1 MDNTFPIPILYK
13 EKAGNPYQHEV
24 MNLLAFIKAFHPLPL
39 VDEVAF
45 ARFEKY
51 AESLCDK
58 LDERM
63 ERPAFQ
69 VELNR
74 WLALLQDAHTFVV
87 LDDTS
92 LYPFTLRYYEGSFY
106 FRSLPDSVPD
116 CTGKELIAINGRSV
130 DSLIQ
135 ELMVYVPSENQV
147 KACITGSFFMNH
159 KAFLNA
165 LGIDTDRDIRFMFAD
180 GGEVRLPSSLDK
192 GAAGSHQVKQVLHP
206 VTARRNEPFHYQII
220 GDTCYFQFNAMIDRF
235 TYWQG
240 CRLMQV
246 SPDKAVADSLP
257 LFADFLDE
265 MARAMAVHNVN
276 RLVIDMRY
284 NGGGNSVL
292 GDVLLE
298 FLGVSLRDICPF
310 HSYIRVSDFLQTCYP
325 TLFIRDKY
333 ESMKGEL
340 AEQHQVMNDFTGDM
354 PKPSNRFHGEVAF
367 IQGQNTFS
375 SANYLLTLI
384 KDNALFP
391 IIGTPTSQKPTC
403 FGDVLCVELP
413 YTQTQAYISHSYFVR
428 PDERNQDTSLL
439 PDSLVR
445 TSLKDWLNG
454 KDACWGSFY

>member
-1 MDNTFPIPILYK
+1 MGNAFPIPILYTD
-13 EKAGNPYQHEV
+13 KAGNLYQNEV
-24 MNLLAFIKAFHPLPL
+24 MNLLAFIKEFHPLPL
-39 VDEVAF
+39 VDEAAF
-45 ARFEKY
+45 TRFETY
-51 AESLCDK
+51 AEALCDK

-74 WLALLQDAHTFVV
+74 WLALLRDAHTFLM
-87 LDDTS
+87 LDDAS

-106 FRSLPDSVPD
+106 FRNLPDSVPD

-206 VTARRNEPFHYQII
+206 VTARRNEPFHYQIT
-220 GDTCYFQFNAMIDRF
+220 GDTCYFQFNAMIDKF
-235 TYWQG
+235 SYWQG

-298 FLGVSLRDICPF
+298 FLGVSFQDIRPF
-310 HSYIRVSDFLQTCYP
+310 RSYIRVSDFLQTCYP
-325 TLFIRDKY
+325 ALFIRDKY
-333 ESMKGEL
+333 ESMRGKL
-340 AEQHQVMNDFTGDM
+340 VEQNQVMNDLAADM
-354 PKPSNRFHGEVAF
+354 PKPSSRFHGEVTF

-375 SANYLLTLI
+375 SANYLLTLV

-391 IIGTPTSQKPTC
+391 IIGTPTSQSPTC

-413 YTQTQAYISHSYFVR
+413 YTQTKGYISHSYFVR
-428 PDERNQDTSLL
+428 PDERNQETSLL
-439 PDSLVR
+439 PDLLVR

-454 KDACWGSFY
+454 KDACWD

>member
-1 MDNTFPIPILYK
+1 MGNAFPIPILYTD
-13 EKAGNPYQHEV
+13 KAGNLYQNEV
-24 MNLLAFIKAFHPLPL
+24 MNLLAFIKEFHPLPL
-39 VDEVAF
+39 VDEAAF
-45 ARFEKY
+45 TRFETY
-51 AESLCDK
+51 AEALCDK

-74 WLALLQDAHTFVV
+74 WLALLRDAHTFLM
-87 LDDTS
+87 LDDAS

-116 CTGKELIAINGRSV
+116 CTGKELIAMNGRAV

-180 GGEVRLPSSLDK
+180 GSEVRLPSSLDK

-206 VTARRNEPFHYQII
+206 VTARRNEPFHYQITE
-220 GDTCYFQFNAMIDRF
+220 DTCYFQFNAMIDKF
-235 TYWQG
+235 SYWQG

-298 FLGVSLRDICPF
+298 FLGVSFQDIRPF
-310 HSYIRVSDFLQTCYP
+310 RSYIRVSDFLQTCYP
-325 TLFIRDKY
+325 ALFIRDKY
-333 ESMKGEL
+333 ESMRGKL
-340 AEQHQVMNDFTGDM
+340 VEQNQVMNDLAADM
-354 PKPSNRFHGEVAF
+354 PKPSSRFHGEVTF

-375 SANYLLTLI
+375 SANYLLTLV

-391 IIGTPTSQKPTC
+391 IIGTPTSQSPTC

-413 YTQTQAYISHSYFVR
+413 YTQTKGYISHSYFVR
-428 PDERNQDTSLL
+428 PDERNQETSLL

-454 KDACWGSFY
+454 KDACWD

>member
-1 MDNTFPIPILYK
+1 MDNFPIPILYK

-74 WLALLQDAHTFVV
+74 WLALLQDAHTFVM

-116 CTGKELIAINGRSV
+116 CMGKELIAMNGRAV

-180 GGEVRLPSSLDK
+180 GDEVRLPSSLDK

-206 VTARRNEPFHYQII
+206 VTARRNKPFHYQIT

-235 TYWQG
+235 SYWQG

-246 SPDKAVADSLP
+246 SPDKAVADNLP

-265 MARAMAVHNVN
+265 MACAMAVHNVN

-298 FLGVSLRDICPF
+298 FLGVSLQDIRPF
-310 HSYIRVSDFLQTCYP
+310 RSYIRVSDFLQTYYP
-325 TLFIRDKY
+325 ALFIRDKY
-333 ESMKGEL
+333 ESMRGKL
-340 AEQHQVMNDFTGDM
+340 VEQNQVMNDLAADM
-354 PKPSNRFHGEVAF
+354 PKPSSRFHGEVTF

-375 SANYLLTLI
+375 SANYLLTLV

-391 IIGTPTSQKPTC
+391 IIGTPTSQSPTC

-413 YTQTQAYISHSYFVR
+413 YTQTKGYISHSYFVR
-428 PDERNQDTSLL
+428 PDERNQETSLL
-439 PDSLVR
+439 PDSLIR

-454 KDACWGSFY
+454 KDACWD

>member
-1 MDNTFPIPILYK
+1 MGNAFPIPILYTD
-13 EKAGNPYQHEV
+13 KAGNLYQNEV
-24 MNLLAFIKAFHPLPL
+24 MNLLAFIKEFHPLPL
-39 VDEVAF
+39 VDEAAF
-45 ARFEKY
+45 TCFETY
-51 AESLCDK
+51 AEALCDK
-58 LDERM
+58 LDGWM

-74 WLALLQDAHTFVV
+74 WLTLLRDAHTFLI

-106 FRSLPDSVPD
+106 FRNLPDSVPD
-116 CTGKELIAINGRSV
+116 CTGKELIAINGRAV

-206 VTARRNEPFHYQII
+206 VTARRNEPFHYQIT
-220 GDTCYFQFNAMIDRF
+220 GDTCYFQFNAMIDKF
-235 TYWQG
+235 SYWQG

-298 FLGVSLRDICPF
+298 FLGVSFQDIRPF
-310 HSYIRVSDFLQTCYP
+310 RSYIRVSDFLQTCYP
-325 TLFIRDKY
+325 ALFIRDKY
-333 ESMKGEL
+333 ESMRGKL
-340 AEQHQVMNDFTGDM
+340 VEQNQVMNDLAADM
-354 PKPSNRFHGEVAF
+354 PKPSSRFHGEVTF

-391 IIGTPTSQKPTC
+391 IIGTPTSQRPTC

-413 YTQTQAYISHSYFVR
+413 YTQTKGYISHSYFVR
-428 PDERNQDTSLL
+428 PDERNQETSLL

-454 KDACWGSFY
+454 KDACWD

>member
-74 WLALLQDAHTFVV
+74 WLALLQDAHTFVM

-116 CTGKELIAINGRSV
+116 CMGKELIAMNGRAV

-180 GGEVRLPSSLDK
+180 GDEVRLPSSLDK

-206 VTARRNEPFHYQII
+206 VTARRNKPFHYQIT

-235 TYWQG
+235 SYWQG

-246 SPDKAVADSLP
+246 SPDKAVADNLP

-265 MARAMAVHNVN
+265 MACAMAVHNVN

-298 FLGVSLRDICPF
+298 FLGVSLQDIRPF
-310 HSYIRVSDFLQTCYP
+310 RSYIRVSDFLQTYYP
-325 TLFIRDKY
+325 ALFIRDKY
-333 ESMKGEL
+333 ESMRGKL
-340 AEQHQVMNDFTGDM
+340 VEQNQVMNDLAADM
-354 PKPSNRFHGEVAF
+354 PKPSSRFHGEVTF

-375 SANYLLTLI
+375 SANYLLTLV

-391 IIGTPTSQKPTC
+391 IIGTPTSQSPTC

-439 PDSLVR
+439 PDSLIR
-445 TSLKDWLNG
+445 TLLKDWLNG
-454 KDACWGSFY
+454 KDACWD

>member
-74 WLALLQDAHTFVV
+74 WLALLQDAHTFVM

-92 LYPFTLRYYEGSFY
+92 LYPFTLRYYEESFY

-116 CTGKELIAINGRSV
+116 CMGKELIAMNGRAV

-180 GGEVRLPSSLDK
+180 GDEVRLPSSLDK

-206 VTARRNEPFHYQII
+206 VTARRNKPFHYQIT

-235 TYWQG
+235 SYWQG

-246 SPDKAVADSLP
+246 SPDKAVADNLP

-265 MARAMAVHNVN
+265 MACAMAVHNVN

-298 FLGVSLRDICPF
+298 FLGVSLQDIRPF
-310 HSYIRVSDFLQTCYP
+310 RSYIRVSDFLQTYYP
-325 TLFIRDKY
+325 ALFIRDKY
-333 ESMKGEL
+333 ESMRGKL
-340 AEQHQVMNDFTGDM
+340 VEQNQVMNDLAADM
-354 PKPSNRFHGEVAF
+354 PKPSSRFHGEVTF

-375 SANYLLTLI
+375 SANYLLTLV

-391 IIGTPTSQKPTC
+391 IIGTPTSQSPTC

-413 YTQTQAYISHSYFVR
+413 YTQTKGYISHSYFVR
-428 PDERNQDTSLL
+428 PDERNQETSLL
-439 PDSLVR
+439 PDSLIR

-454 KDACWGSFY
+454 KDACWD

>member
-1 MDNTFPIPILYK
+1 MGNAFPIPILYTD
-13 EKAGNPYQHEV
+13 KAGNLYQHEV
-24 MNLLAFIKAFHPLPL
+24 MNLLAFIKEFHLLPL
-39 VDEVAF
+39 VDEAAF
-45 ARFEKY
+45 TRFEAY
-51 AESLCDK
+51 AASLCDR

-74 WLALLQDAHTFVV
+74 WLALLRDAHTFLM
-87 LDDTS
+87 LDDAS

-116 CTGKELIAINGRSV
+116 CTGKELIAMNGRAV

-165 LGIDTDRDIRFMFAD
+165 LGIDTDRDIRFTFAD

-206 VTARRNEPFHYQII
+206 VTARRNEPFHYQIT
-220 GDTCYFQFNAMIDRF
+220 GDTCYFQFNAMIDKF
-235 TYWQG
+235 SYWQG

-298 FLGVSLRDICPF
+298 FLGVSFQDIRPF
-310 HSYIRVSDFLQTCYP
+310 RSYIRVSDFLQTCYP
-325 TLFIRDKY
+325 ALFIRDEY
-333 ESMKGEL
+333 ESMKGKL
-340 AEQHQVMNDFTGDM
+340 VEQNQVMNDLAADM
-354 PKPSNRFHGEVAF
+354 PKPSNRFHGEVTF

-375 SANYLLTLI
+375 SANYLLTLV

-391 IIGTPTSQKPTC
+391 IIGTPTSQSPTC
-403 FGDVLCVELP
+403 FGDVLCVKLP
-413 YTQTQAYISHSYFVR
+413 YTQTQGYISHSYFVR
-428 PDERNQDTSLL
+428 PDEQNQETSLL
-439 PDSLVR
+439 PDSLVQ
-445 TSLKDWLNG
+445 TSLEDWLEG
-454 KDACWGSFY
+454 KDTCWD

>member
-1 MDNTFPIPILYK
+1 MDNAFSIPILYK
-13 EKAGNPYQHEV
+13 NRAGNLHQNEV
-24 MNLLAFIKAFHPLPL
+24 MNLLAFIKEFHPLPL
-39 VDEVAF
+39 VDEAAF
-45 ARFEKY
+45 TRFEAY
-51 AESLCDK
+51 AASLCDR

-74 WLALLQDAHTFVV
+74 WLALLRDAHTFLM

-116 CTGKELIAINGRSV
+116 CTGKELIAINGRSI

-135 ELMVYVPSENQV
+135 ELKVYVPSENQI

-165 LGIDTDRDIRFMFAD
+165 LGIDTDRDIRFIFAD

-206 VTARRNEPFHYQII
+206 VTARRNKPFHYQII
-220 GDTCYFQFNAMIDRF
+220 GDTCYFQFNAMMDRF
-235 TYWQG
+235 TYLQG

-246 SPDKAVADSLP
+246 SPDKTVAESLP
-257 LFADFLDE
+257 LFVDFLDE
-265 MARAMAVHNVN
+265 MVRAITVHKAD

-298 FLGVSLRDICPF
+298 FLGVSLQDIRPF
-310 HSYIRVSDFLQTCYP
+310 RSYVRVSDFLQTCYP
-325 TLFIRDKY
+325 TLFVRDEY

-428 PDERNQDTSLL
+428 PDEQNQETSLL

-454 KDACWGSFY
+454 KDACWD

>member
-1 MDNTFPIPILYK
+1 MDNTFPIPILYTD
-13 EKAGNPYQHEV
+13 KAGNPYQHEV

-74 WLALLQDAHTFVV
+74 WLALLQDAHTFVM

-106 FRSLPDSVPD
+106 FRSLPDLVPD
-116 CTGKELIAINGRSV
+116 CMGKELIAMNGRAV

-180 GGEVRLPSSLDK
+180 GDEVRLPSSLDK

-206 VTARRNEPFHYQII
+206 VTARRNKPFHYQIT

-235 TYWQG
+235 SYWQG

-246 SPDKAVADSLP
+246 SPDKAVADNLP

-265 MARAMAVHNVN
+265 MACAMAVHNVN

-298 FLGVSLRDICPF
+298 FLGVSLQDIRPF
-310 HSYIRVSDFLQTCYP
+310 RSYIRVSDFLQTYYP
-325 TLFIRDKY
+325 ALFIRDKY
-333 ESMKGEL
+333 ESMRGKL
-340 AEQHQVMNDFTGDM
+340 VEQNQVMNDLAADM
-354 PKPSNRFHGEVAF
+354 PKPSSRFHGEVTF

-375 SANYLLTLI
+375 SANYLLTLV

-391 IIGTPTSQKPTC
+391 IIGTPTSQSPTC

-413 YTQTQAYISHSYFVR
+413 YTQTKGYISHSYFVR
-428 PDERNQDTSLL
+428 PDERNQETSLL
-439 PDSLVR
+439 PDSLIR

-454 KDACWGSFY
+454 KDACWD

>member
-1 MDNTFPIPILYK
+1 MGNAFPIPILYTD
-13 EKAGNPYQHEV
+13 KAGNLYQNEV
-24 MNLLAFIKAFHPLPL
+24 MNLLAFIKEFHPLPL
-39 VDEVAF
+39 VDEAAF
-45 ARFEKY
+45 TRFETY
-51 AESLCDK
+51 AEALCDK

-74 WLALLQDAHTFVV
+74 WLALLRDAHTFLM
-87 LDDTS
+87 LDDAS

-116 CTGKELIAINGRSV
+116 CTGKELIAMNGRAV

-206 VTARRNEPFHYQII
+206 VTARRNEPFHYQIT
-220 GDTCYFQFNAMIDRF
+220 GDTCYFQFNAMIDKF
-235 TYWQG
+235 SYWQG

-298 FLGVSLRDICPF
+298 FLGVSFQDIRPF
-310 HSYIRVSDFLQTCYP
+310 RSYIRVSDFLQTCYP
-325 TLFIRDKY
+325 ALFIRDKY
-333 ESMKGEL
+333 ESMRGKL
-340 AEQHQVMNDFTGDM
+340 VEQNQVMNDLAADM
-354 PKPSNRFHGEVAF
+354 PKPSSRFHGEVTF

-375 SANYLLTLI
+375 SANYLLTLV

-391 IIGTPTSQKPTC
+391 IIGTPTSQSPTC

-413 YTQTQAYISHSYFVR
+413 YTQTKGYISHSYFVR
-428 PDERNQDTSLL
+428 PDERNQETSLL

-454 KDACWGSFY
+454 KDACWD

>member
-13 EKAGNPYQHEV
+13 EKAGNLYQNEV
-24 MNLLAFIKAFHPLPL
+24 MNLLAFIKEFHPLPL
-39 VDEVAF
+39 VDEAAF
-45 ARFEKY
+45 TRFETY
-51 AESLCDK
+51 AEALCDE

-74 WLALLQDAHTFVV
+74 WLALLRDAHTFLM
-87 LDDTS
+87 LDDAS

-106 FRSLPDSVPD
+106 FRNLPDSVPD
-116 CTGKELIAINGRSV
+116 CTGKELIAINGRAV

-206 VTARRNEPFHYQII
+206 VTARRNEPFHYQIT
-220 GDTCYFQFNAMIDRF
+220 GDTCYFQFNAMIDKF
-235 TYWQG
+235 SYWQG

-246 SPDKAVADSLP
+246 FPDKAVADSLP

-298 FLGVSLRDICPF
+298 FLGVSFQDIRPF
-310 HSYIRVSDFLQTCYP
+310 RSYIRVSDFLQTCYP
-325 TLFIRDKY
+325 ALFIRDKY
-333 ESMKGEL
+333 ESMRGKL
-340 AEQHQVMNDFTGDM
+340 VEQNQVMNDLAVDM
-354 PKPSNRFHGEVAF
+354 PKPSSRFHGEVTF

-375 SANYLLTLI
+375 SANYFLTLV

-391 IIGTPTSQKPTC
+391 IIGTPTSQSPTC

-413 YTQTQAYISHSYFVR
+413 YTQTKGYISHSYFVR
-428 PDERNQDTSLL
+428 PDERNQETSLL

-454 KDACWGSFY
+454 KDACWD

>member
-1 MDNTFPIPILYK
+1 MDNVFPIPILYK
-13 EKAGNPYQHEV
+13 DKADNPYQHEV

-39 VDEVAF
+39 VDEAAF
-45 ARFEKY
+45 TRFEKY

-58 LDERM
+58 LGERM
-63 ERPAFQ
+63 ERLAFQ

-74 WLALLQDAHTFVV
+74 WLALLQDAHTFLM
-87 LDDTS
+87 LDDAS
-92 LYPFTLRYYEGSFY
+92 LCPFTLRYYEGSFY
-106 FRSLPDSVPD
+106 FRSFPKPLPD
-116 CTGKELIAINGRSV
+116 CTGKELIAINACPVG
-130 DSLIQ
+130 SLIQ
-135 ELMVYVPSENQV
+135 KLKVYVSSENQI

-165 LGIDTDRDIRFMFAD
+165 LGIDTDRAVRFMFAD
-180 GGEVRLPSSLDK
+180 GSEVCLPSSLNE
-192 GAAGSHQVKQVLHP
+192 GALGLYQVKQVPHP
-206 VTARRNEPFHYQII
+206 VTARRNELFHYQII

-240 CRLMQV
+240 CRLMKV
-246 SPDKAVADSLP
+246 TPDKAVADSLP

-265 MARAMAVHNVN
+265 MARAMAVQKA
-276 RLVIDMRY
+276 RKLVIDMRY
-284 NGGGNSVL
+284 NGGGNSAL

-298 FLGVSLRDICPF
+298 FLGVSLRDIRPF
-310 HSYIRVSDFLQTCYP
+310 RSYIRVSDFLQTCYP
-325 TLFIRDKY
+325 ALFIRDKRKL
-333 ESMKGEL
+333 MKGEL
-340 AEQHQVMNDFTGDM
+340 AEQHEVMNDFSDNM
-354 PKPSNRFHGEVAF
+354 PKPSSRFQGEVTF

-413 YTQTQAYISHSYFVR
+413 YTQTQGYISHSYFVR
-428 PDERNQDTSLL
+428 PDERNQETDLS

-454 KDACWGSFY
+454 KDACWD

>member
-39 VDEVAF
+39 VDEAAF

-63 ERPAFQ
+63 KRPAFQ

-74 WLALLQDAHTFVV
+74 WLALLQDAHTFVM

-92 LYPFTLRYYEGSFY
+92 LYPFTLRYYEESFY

-116 CTGKELIAINGRSV
+116 CMGKELIAMNGRAV

-180 GGEVRLPSSLDK
+180 GDEVRLPSSLDK

-206 VTARRNEPFHYQII
+206 VTARRNKPFHYQIT

-235 TYWQG
+235 SYWQG

-246 SPDKAVADSLP
+246 SPDKAVADNLP

-265 MARAMAVHNVN
+265 MACAMAVHNVN

-298 FLGVSLRDICPF
+298 FLGVSLQDIRPF
-310 HSYIRVSDFLQTCYP
+310 RSYIRVSDFLQTYYP
-325 TLFIRDKY
+325 ALFIRDKY
-333 ESMKGEL
+333 ESMRGKL
-340 AEQHQVMNDFTGDM
+340 VEQNQVMNDLAADM
-354 PKPSNRFHGEVAF
+354 PKPSSRFHGEVTF

-375 SANYLLTLI
+375 SANYLLTLV

-391 IIGTPTSQKPTC
+391 IIGTPTSQSPTC

-413 YTQTQAYISHSYFVR
+413 YTQTKGYISHSYFVR
-428 PDERNQDTSLL
+428 PDERNQETSLL
-439 PDSLVR
+439 PDSLIR

-454 KDACWGSFY
+454 KDACWD

>member
-1 MDNTFPIPILYK
+1 MGNAFPIPILYTD
-13 EKAGNPYQHEV
+13 KAGNLYQNEV
-24 MNLLAFIKAFHPLPL
+24 MNLLAFIKEFHPLPL
-39 VDEVAF
+39 VDEAAF
-45 ARFEKY
+45 TCFETY
-51 AESLCDK
+51 AEALCDK
-58 LDERM
+58 LDGWM

-74 WLALLQDAHTFVV
+74 WLTLLRDAHTFLI

-106 FRSLPDSVPD
+106 FRNLPDSVPD

-165 LGIDTDRDIRFMFAD
+165 LGIDTSTVLQFMFAD
-180 GGEVRLPSSLDK
+180 GSEVCLPSSLDK
-192 GAAGSHQVKQVLHP
+192 GTAGSHQVKQVLHP
-206 VTARRNEPFHYQII
+206 VTARRNEPFHYQIT

-235 TYWQG
+235 SYWQG

-246 SPDKAVADSLP
+246 SSDKAVADSLP

-265 MARAMAVHNVN
+265 MARAMTVHNVN

-298 FLGVSLRDICPF
+298 FLGVSFQDIRPF
-310 HSYIRVSDFLQTCYP
+310 RSYIRVSDFLQTCYP
-325 TLFIRDKY
+325 ALFIRDKY
-333 ESMKGEL
+333 ESMRGKL
-340 AEQHQVMNDFTGDM
+340 VEQNQVMNDLAADM
-354 PKPSNRFHGEVAF
+354 PKPSSRFHGEVTF

-375 SANYLLTLI
+375 SANYLLTLV

-391 IIGTPTSQKPTC
+391 IIGTPTSQSPTC

-413 YTQTQAYISHSYFVR
+413 YTQTKGYISHSYFVR
-428 PDERNQDTSLL
+428 PDERNQETSLL

-454 KDACWGSFY
+454 KDACWD

>member
-1 MDNTFPIPILYK
+1 MDDTFTIPILYTD
-13 EKAGNPYQHEV
+13 KAGNLYQNEV
-24 MNLLAFIKAFHPLPL
+24 MNLLAFIKEFHPLPL
-39 VDEVAF
+39 VDEAAF
-45 ARFEKY
+45 TRFETY
-51 AESLCDK
+51 AEALCDK

-74 WLALLQDAHTFVV
+74 WLALLRDAHTFLM
-87 LDDTS
+87 LDDAS

-116 CTGKELIAINGRSV
+116 CTGKELIAMNGRAV

-206 VTARRNEPFHYQII
+206 VTARRNEPFHYQIT
-220 GDTCYFQFNAMIDRF
+220 GDTCYFQFNAMIDKF
-235 TYWQG
+235 SYWQG

-298 FLGVSLRDICPF
+298 FLGVSFQDIRPF
-310 HSYIRVSDFLQTCYP
+310 RSYIRVSDFLQTCYP
-325 TLFIRDKY
+325 ALFIRDKY
-333 ESMKGEL
+333 ESMRGKL
-340 AEQHQVMNDFTGDM
+340 VEQNQVMNDLAADM
-354 PKPSNRFHGEVAF
+354 PKPSSRFHGEVTF

-375 SANYLLTLI
+375 SANYLLTLV

-391 IIGTPTSQKPTC
+391 IIGTPTSQRPTC

-413 YTQTQAYISHSYFVR
+413 YTQTKGYISHSYFVR
-428 PDERNQDTSLL
+428 PDERNQETSLL

-454 KDACWGSFY
+454 KDACWD

>member
-1 MDNTFPIPILYK
+1 MDNAFSIPILYK
-13 EKAGNPYQHEV
+13 NRAGNLHQNEV
-24 MNLLAFIKAFHPLPL
+24 MNLLAFIKEFHPLPL
-39 VDEVAF
+39 VDEAAF
-45 ARFEKY
+45 TRFEAY
-51 AESLCDK
+51 AASLCDR

-74 WLALLQDAHTFVV
+74 WLALLRDAHTFLM

-92 LYPFTLRYYEGSFY
+92 LYPFTLRYYEGRFY
-106 FRSLPDSVPD
+106 FRSLPNSVSD
-116 CTGKELIAINGRSV
+116 CTGKELIAINGRSI

-135 ELMVYVPSENQV
+135 ELKVYVPSENQI

-165 LGIDTDRDIRFMFAD
+165 LGIDTDRGVRFMFAD
-180 GGEVRLPSSLDK
+180 GGEVRLPSFLNEGIS
-192 GAAGSHQVKQVLHP
+192 GVHQVKQVPHP
-206 VTARRNEPFHYQII
+206 VTARRDELFHYQII
-220 GDTCYFQFNAMIDRF
+220 GDTCYFQFNAMMDRF
-235 TYWQG
+235 TYLQG

-246 SPDKAVADSLP
+246 SPDKDVADNLP

-265 MARAMAVHNVN
+265 MACAMAVHNVN

-298 FLGVSLRDICPF
+298 FLGVSLQDIRPF
-310 HSYIRVSDFLQTCYP
+310 RSYIRVSDFLQTCYP
-325 TLFIRDKY
+325 ALFIRDKY
-333 ESMKGEL
+333 ESMRGKL
-340 AEQHQVMNDFTGDM
+340 VEQNQVMNDLAADM
-354 PKPSNRFHGEVAF
+354 PKPSSRFHGEVTF

-375 SANYLLTLI
+375 SANYLLTLV

-391 IIGTPTSQKPTC
+391 IIGTPTSQSPTC

-413 YTQTQAYISHSYFVR
+413 YTQTKGYISHSYFVH
-428 PDERNQDTSLL
+428 PDERNQETSLL

-454 KDACWGSFY
+454 KDACWD

>member
-1 MDNTFPIPILYK
+1 MGNAFPIPILYTD
-13 EKAGNPYQHEV
+13 KAGNLYQNEV
-24 MNLLAFIKAFHPLPL
+24 MNLLAFIKEFHPLPL
-39 VDEVAF
+39 VDEAAF
-45 ARFEKY
+45 TCFETY
-51 AESLCDK
+51 AEALCDK
-58 LDERM
+58 LDGWM

-69 VELNR
+69 VEFNR
-74 WLALLQDAHTFVV
+74 WLTLLRDAHTFLI

-106 FRSLPDSVPD
+106 FRNLPDSVPD

-165 LGIDTDRDIRFMFAD
+165 LGIDTSTVLQFMFAD
-180 GGEVRLPSSLDK
+180 GSEVCLPSSLDK
-192 GAAGSHQVKQVLHP
+192 GTAGSHQVKQVLHP
-206 VTARRNEPFHYQII
+206 VTARRNEPFHYQIT

-235 TYWQG
+235 SYWQG

-246 SPDKAVADSLP
+246 SSDKAVADSLP

-298 FLGVSLRDICPF
+298 FLGVSLLDIRPF
-310 HSYIRVSDFLQTCYP
+310 RSYIRVSDFLQTCYP
-325 TLFIRDKY
+325 ALFIRDKY
-333 ESMKGEL
+333 ESMRGKLVEQNQVINDL
-340 AEQHQVMNDFTGDM
+340 AADM
-354 PKPSNRFHGEVAF
+354 PKPSSRFHGEVTF

-375 SANYLLTLI
+375 SANYLLTLV

-391 IIGTPTSQKPTC
+391 IIGTPTSQSPTC

-413 YTQTQAYISHSYFVR
+413 YTQTKGYISHSYFVR
-428 PDERNQDTSLL
+428 PDERNQETSLL

-454 KDACWGSFY
+454 KDACWD

>member
-74 WLALLQDAHTFVV
+74 WLALLQDAHTFVM

-116 CTGKELIAINGRSV
+116 CMGKELIAMNGRAV

-180 GGEVRLPSSLDK
+180 GDEVRLPSSLDK

-206 VTARRNEPFHYQII
+206 VTARRNKPFHYQIT

-235 TYWQG
+235 SYWQG

-246 SPDKAVADSLP
+246 SPDKAVADNLP

-265 MARAMAVHNVN
+265 MACAMAVHNVN

-298 FLGVSLRDICPF
+298 FLGVSLQDIRPF
-310 HSYIRVSDFLQTCYP
+310 RSYIRVSDFLQTYYP
-325 TLFIRDKY
+325 ALFIRDKY
-333 ESMKGEL
+333 ESMRGKL
-340 AEQHQVMNDFTGDM
+340 VEQNQVMNDLAADM
-354 PKPSNRFHGEVAF
+354 PKPSSRFHGEVTF
-367 IQGQNTFS
+367 IQGQHTFS
-375 SANYLLTLI
+375 SANYLLTLV

-391 IIGTPTSQKPTC
+391 IIGTPTSQSPTC
-403 FGDVLCVELP
+403 FGDVLCVKLP
-413 YTQTQAYISHSYFVR
+413 YTQTKGYISHSYFVR
-428 PDERNQDTSLL
+428 PDERNQETSLL
-439 PDSLVR
+439 PDSLIR

-454 KDACWGSFY
+454 KDACWD

>member
-74 WLALLQDAHTFVV
+74 WLALLQDAHTFVM

-116 CTGKELIAINGRSV
+116 CMGKELIAMNGRAV

-180 GGEVRLPSSLDK
+180 GDEVRLPSSLDK

-206 VTARRNEPFHYQII
+206 VTARRNKPFRYQIT

-235 TYWQG
+235 SYWQG

-246 SPDKAVADSLP
+246 SPDKAVADNLP

-265 MARAMAVHNVN
+265 MACAMAVHNVN

-298 FLGVSLRDICPF
+298 FLGVSLQDIRPF
-310 HSYIRVSDFLQTCYP
+310 RSYIRVSDFLQTYYP
-325 TLFIRDKY
+325 ALFIRDKY
-333 ESMKGEL
+333 ESMRGKL
-340 AEQHQVMNDFTGDM
+340 VEQNQVMNDLAADM
-354 PKPSNRFHGEVAF
+354 PKPSSRFHGEVTF

-375 SANYLLTLI
+375 SANYLLTLV

-391 IIGTPTSQKPTC
+391 IIGTPTSQSPTC
-403 FGDVLCVELP
+403 FGDVLCVKLP
-413 YTQTQAYISHSYFVR
+413 YTQTKGYISHSYFVR
-428 PDERNQDTSLL
+428 PDEQNQETSLL
-439 PDSLVR
+439 PDSLIR

-454 KDACWGSFY
+454 KDACWD

>member
-1 MDNTFPIPILYK
+1 MGNAFPIPILYTD
-13 EKAGNPYQHEV
+13 KAGNPYQNEV
-24 MNLLAFIKAFHPLPL
+24 MNLLAFIKEFHPLPL
-39 VDEVAF
+39 VDEAAF
-45 ARFEKY
+45 TRFEAY
-51 AESLCDK
+51 AASLCDR

-74 WLALLQDAHTFVV
+74 WLALLRDAHTFLM
-87 LDDTS
+87 LDDAS
-92 LYPFTLRYYEGSFY
+92 LYPFTLRYYERSFY

-116 CTGKELIAINGRSV
+116 CTGKELIAMNGRAV

-206 VTARRNEPFHYQII
+206 VTARRNEPFHYQIT
-220 GDTCYFQFNAMIDRF
+220 GDTCYFQFNAMIDKF
-235 TYWQG
+235 SYWQG

-298 FLGVSLRDICPF
+298 FLGVSFQDIRPF
-310 HSYIRVSDFLQTCYP
+310 RSYIRVSDFLQTCYP
-325 TLFIRDKY
+325 ALFIRDKY
-333 ESMKGEL
+333 ESMRGKL
-340 AEQHQVMNDFTGDM
+340 VEQNQVMNDLAADM
-354 PKPSNRFHGEVAF
+354 PKPSSRFHGEVTF

-375 SANYLLTLI
+375 SANYLLTLV

-391 IIGTPTSQKPTC
+391 IIGTPTSQRPTC

-413 YTQTQAYISHSYFVR
+413 YTQTKGYISHSYFVR
-428 PDERNQDTSLL
+428 PDERNQETSLL

-454 KDACWGSFY
+454 KDACWD

>member
-39 VDEVAF
+39 VDKVAF

-74 WLALLQDAHTFVV
+74 WLALLQDAHTFVM

-116 CTGKELIAINGRSV
+116 CTGKELIAINACPIG
-130 DSLIQ
+130 SLIQ
-135 ELMVYVPSENQV
+135 KLKVYVPSENQI
-147 KACITGSFFMNH
+147 KACITGSFFMNN

-165 LGIDTDRDIRFMFAD
+165 LGIDTDRGVRFMFAD
-180 GGEVRLPSSLDK
+180 GSEVCLPSSLNE
-192 GAAGSHQVKQVLHP
+192 GASGLYQVKQVPHP

-246 SPDKAVADSLP
+246 
-257 LFADFLDE
+257 
-265 MARAMAVHNVN
+265 AMAVHNVN

-298 FLGVSLRDICPF
+298 FLGVSFQDIRPF
-310 HSYIRVSDFLQTCYP
+310 RSYIRVSDFLQTCYP

-333 ESMKGEL
+333 ESMRGKL
-340 AEQHQVMNDFTGDM
+340 VEQNQVMNDFTAGM
-354 PKPSNRFHGEVAF
+354 PKPSSRFHGE
-367 IQGQNTFS
+367 QNTFS

-403 FGDVLCVELP
+403 FGDVLCVKLP
-413 YTQTQAYISHSYFVR
+413 YTQTKGYISHSYFVR
-428 PDERNQDTSLL
+428 PDEQNQETSLL
-439 PDSLVR
+439 PDSLIR
-445 TSLKDWLNG
+445 TLLKDWLNG
-454 KDACWGSFY
+454 KDACWD

>member
-1 MDNTFPIPILYK
+1 MGNAFPIPILYTD
-13 EKAGNPYQHEV
+13 KAGNLYQNEV
-24 MNLLAFIKAFHPLPL
+24 MNLLAFIKEFHPLPL
-39 VDEVAF
+39 VDEAAF
-45 ARFEKY
+45 TRFETY
-51 AESLCDK
+51 AEALCDK

-74 WLALLQDAHTFVV
+74 WLALLRDAHTFLM
-87 LDDTS
+87 LDDAS

-116 CTGKELIAINGRSV
+116 CTGKELIAMNGRAV

-206 VTARRNEPFHYQII
+206 VTARRNEPFHYQIT
-220 GDTCYFQFNAMIDRF
+220 GDTCYFQFNAMIDKF
-235 TYWQG
+235 SYWQG

-298 FLGVSLRDICPF
+298 FLGVSFQDIRPF
-310 HSYIRVSDFLQTCYP
+310 RSYIRVSDFLQTCYP
-325 TLFIRDKY
+325 ALFIRDKY
-333 ESMKGEL
+333 ESMRGKL
-340 AEQHQVMNDFTGDM
+340 VEQNQVMNDLAADM
-354 PKPSNRFHGEVAF
+354 PKPSSRFHGEVTF

-375 SANYLLTLI
+375 SANYLLTFV

-391 IIGTPTSQKPTC
+391 IIGTPTSQSPTC

-413 YTQTQAYISHSYFVR
+413 YTQTKGYISHSYFVR
-428 PDERNQDTSLL
+428 PDERNQETSLL

-454 KDACWGSFY
+454 KDACWD

>member
-74 WLALLQDAHTFVV
+74 WLALLQDAHTFVM

-116 CTGKELIAINGRSV
+116 CMGKELIAMNGRAV

-180 GGEVRLPSSLDK
+180 GDEVRLPSSLDK

-206 VTARRNEPFHYQII
+206 VTARRNKPFHYQII

-235 TYWQG
+235 SYWQG

-246 SPDKAVADSLP
+246 SPDKAVEDSLP

-265 MARAMAVHNVN
+265 MACAMAVHNVN

-298 FLGVSLRDICPF
+298 FLGVSLQDIRPF
-310 HSYIRVSDFLQTCYP
+310 RSYIRVSDFLQTYYP
-325 TLFIRDKY
+325 ALFIRDKY
-333 ESMKGEL
+333 ESMRGKL
-340 AEQHQVMNDFTGDM
+340 VEQNQVMNDLAAGM
-354 PKPSNRFHGEVAF
+354 PKPSSRFHGEVTF

-403 FGDVLCVELP
+403 FGDVLCVKLP
-413 YTQTQAYISHSYFVR
+413 YTQTKGYISHSYFVR
-428 PDERNQDTSLL
+428 PDEQNQETSLL
-439 PDSLVR
+439 PDSLIR
-445 TSLKDWLNG
+445 TLLKDWLNG
-454 KDACWGSFY
+454 KDACWD

>member
-1 MDNTFPIPILYK
+1 MGNAFPIPILYTD
-13 EKAGNPYQHEV
+13 KAGNLYQNEV
-24 MNLLAFIKAFHPLPL
+24 MNLLAFIKEFHPLPL
-39 VDEVAF
+39 VDEAAF
-45 ARFEKY
+45 TRFETY
-51 AESLCDK
+51 AEALCDK

-74 WLALLQDAHTFVV
+74 WLTLLRDAHTFLM
-87 LDDTS
+87 LDDAS

-106 FRSLPDSVPD
+106 FRNLPDSVPD
-116 CTGKELIAINGRSV
+116 CTGKELIAMNGRSV

-206 VTARRNEPFHYQII
+206 VTARRNEPFHYQIT
-220 GDTCYFQFNAMIDRF
+220 GDTCYFQFNAMIDKF
-235 TYWQG
+235 SYWQG

-246 SPDKAVADSLP
+246 FPDKAVADSLP

-298 FLGVSLRDICPF
+298 FLGVSFQDIRPF
-310 HSYIRVSDFLQTCYP
+310 RSYIRVSDFLQTCYP
-325 TLFIRDKY
+325 ALFIRDKY
-333 ESMKGEL
+333 ESMRGKL
-340 AEQHQVMNDFTGDM
+340 VEQNQVMNDLAADM
-354 PKPSNRFHGEVAF
+354 PKPSSRFHGEVTF

-375 SANYLLTLI
+375 SANYLLTLV

-391 IIGTPTSQKPTC
+391 IIGTPTSQSPTC

-413 YTQTQAYISHSYFVR
+413 YTQTKGYISHSYFVR
-428 PDERNQDTSLL
+428 PDERNQETSLL

-445 TSLKDWLNG
+445 TSLKDWLSG
-454 KDACWGSFY
+454 KDACWD

>member
-1 MDNTFPIPILYK
+1 MVDNTFPIPILYK

-74 WLALLQDAHTFVV
+74 WLALLQDAHTFVM

-116 CTGKELIAINGRSV
+116 CTGKELIAINACPIA
-130 DSLIQ
+130 SLIQ
-135 ELMVYVPSENQV
+135 KLKVYVPSENQI
-147 KACITGSFFMNH
+147 KACITGSFFMNN

-165 LGIDTDRDIRFMFAD
+165 LGIDTDRGVRFMFAD
-180 GGEVRLPSSLDK
+180 GSEVCLPSSLNE
-192 GAAGSHQVKQVLHP
+192 GASGLYQVKQVPHP

-246 SPDKAVADSLP
+246 YPDKAVEDSLP

-298 FLGVSLRDICPF
+298 FLGVSFQDIRPF
-310 HSYIRVSDFLQTCYP
+310 RSYIRVSDFLQTCYP

-333 ESMKGEL
+333 ESMRGKL
-340 AEQHQVMNDFTGDM
+340 VEQNQVMNDFTAGM
-354 PKPSNRFHGEVAF
+354 PKPSSRFHGEVTF

-403 FGDVLCVELP
+403 FGDVLCVKLP
-413 YTQTQAYISHSYFVR
+413 YTQTKGYISHSYFVR
-428 PDERNQDTSLL
+428 PDERNQETSLL

-454 KDACWGSFY
+454 KDACWD

>member
-1 MDNTFPIPILYK
+1 MGNAFPIPILYTD
-13 EKAGNPYQHEV
+13 KAGNLYQNEV
-24 MNLLAFIKAFHPLPL
+24 MNLLAFIKEFHPLPL
-39 VDEVAF
+39 VDEAAF
-45 ARFEKY
+45 TRFETY
-51 AESLCDK
+51 AEALCDK

-74 WLALLQDAHTFVV
+74 WLALLRDAHTFLM
-87 LDDTS
+87 LDDAS

-116 CTGKELIAINGRSV
+116 CTGKELIAMNGRAV

-206 VTARRNEPFHYQII
+206 VTARRNEPFHYQIT
-220 GDTCYFQFNAMIDRF
+220 GDTCYFQFNAMIDKF
-235 TYWQG
+235 SYWQG

-298 FLGVSLRDICPF
+298 FLGVSFQDIRPF
-310 HSYIRVSDFLQTCYP
+310 RSYIRVSDFLQTCYP
-325 TLFIRDKY
+325 ALLIRDKY
-333 ESMKGEL
+333 ESMRGKL
-340 AEQHQVMNDFTGDM
+340 VEQNQVMNDLAADM
-354 PKPSNRFHGEVAF
+354 PKPSSRFHGEVTF

-375 SANYLLTLI
+375 SANYLLTLV

-391 IIGTPTSQKPTC
+391 IIGIPTSQSPTC
-403 FGDVLCVELP
+403 FGDVLCVELS
-413 YTQTQAYISHSYFVR
+413 YTQIKGYISHSYFVR
-428 PDERNQDTSLL
+428 PDERNQETSLL

-454 KDACWGSFY
+454 KDACWD

>member
-1 MDNTFPIPILYK
+1 MF
-13 EKAGNPYQHEV
+13 
-24 MNLLAFIKAFHPLPL
+24 
-39 VDEVAF
+39 
-45 ARFEKY
+45 
-51 AESLCDK
+51 
-58 LDERM
+58 
-63 ERPAFQ
+63 
-69 VELNR
+69 
-74 WLALLQDAHTFVV
+74 
-87 LDDTS
+87 
-92 LYPFTLRYYEGSFY
+92 LR
-106 FRSLPDSVPD
+106 
-116 CTGKELIAINGRSV
+116 
-130 DSLIQ
+130 
-135 ELMVYVPSENQV
+135 NQI
-147 KACITGSFFMNH
+147 KACITGSFFMNN

-165 LGIDTDRDIRFMFAD
+165 LGIDTDRGVRFMFAD
-180 GGEVRLPSSLDK
+180 GSEVCLPSSLNE
-192 GAAGSHQVKQVLHP
+192 GASGLYQVKQVPHP

-246 SPDKAVADSLP
+246 SPDKAVEDSLP

-354 PKPSNRFHGEVAF
+354 PKPSSRFHGEVAF

-375 SANYLLTLI
+375 SA
-384 KDNALFP
+384 
-391 IIGTPTSQKPTC
+391 IIC
-403 FGDVLCVELP
+403 
-413 YTQTQAYISHSYFVR
+413 
-428 PDERNQDTSLL
+428 
-439 PDSLVR
+439 
-445 TSLKDWLNG
+445 
-454 KDACWGSFY
+454 

>member
-74 WLALLQDAHTFVV
+74 WLALLQDAHTFVM

-116 CTGKELIAINGRSV
+116 CMGKELIAMNGRAV

-180 GGEVRLPSSLDK
+180 GDEVRLPSSLDK

-206 VTARRNEPFHYQII
+206 VTARRNKPFHYQIT

-235 TYWQG
+235 SYWQG

-246 SPDKAVADSLP
+246 SPDKAVADNLP

-265 MARAMAVHNVN
+265 MACAMAVHNVN

-298 FLGVSLRDICPF
+298 FLGVSLQDIRPF
-310 HSYIRVSDFLQTCYP
+310 RSYIRVSDFLQTYYP
-325 TLFIRDKY
+325 ALFIRDKY
-333 ESMKGEL
+333 ESMRGKL
-340 AEQHQVMNDFTGDM
+340 VEQNQVMNDLAADM
-354 PKPSNRFHGEVAF
+354 PKPSSRFHGEVTF

-375 SANYLLTLI
+375 SANYLLTLV

-391 IIGTPTSQKPTC
+391 IIGTPTSQSPTC

-413 YTQTQAYISHSYFVR
+413 YTQTKGYISHSYFVR
-428 PDERNQDTSLL
+428 PDERNQETSLL
-439 PDSLVR
+439 PDSLIR

-454 KDACWGSFY
+454 KDACWD

>member
-74 WLALLQDAHTFVV
+74 WLALLQDAHTFVM

-116 CTGKELIAINGRSV
+116 CMGKELIAMNGRAV

-180 GGEVRLPSSLDK
+180 GDEVRLPSSLDK

-206 VTARRNEPFHYQII
+206 VTARRNKPFHYQIT

-235 TYWQG
+235 SYWQG

-246 SPDKAVADSLP
+246 SPDKAVADNLP

-265 MARAMAVHNVN
+265 MACAMAVHNVN

-298 FLGVSLRDICPF
+298 FLGVSLQDIRPF
-310 HSYIRVSDFLQTCYP
+310 RSYIRVSDFLQTYYP
-325 TLFIRDKY
+325 ALFIRDKY
-333 ESMKGEL
+333 ESMRGKL
-340 AEQHQVMNDFTGDM
+340 VEQNQVMNDLAADM
-354 PKPSNRFHGEVAF
+354 PKPSSRFHGEVTF

-375 SANYLLTLI
+375 SANYLLTLV

-391 IIGTPTSQKPTC
+391 IIGTPTSQSPTC

-413 YTQTQAYISHSYFVR
+413 YTQTKGYISHSYFVR
-428 PDERNQDTSLL
+428 PDEQNQETSLL

-454 KDACWGSFY
+454 KDACWD

>member
-1 MDNTFPIPILYK
+1 MGNAFPIPILYTD
-13 EKAGNPYQHEV
+13 KAGNLYQNEV
-24 MNLLAFIKAFHPLPL
+24 MNLLAFIKEFHPLPL
-39 VDEVAF
+39 VDEAAF
-45 ARFEKY
+45 TCFETY
-51 AESLCDK
+51 AEVLCDK

-74 WLALLQDAHTFVV
+74 WLALLRDAHTFLM
-87 LDDTS
+87 LDDAS

-116 CTGKELIAINGRSV
+116 CTGKELIAMNGRAV

-165 LGIDTDRDIRFMFAD
+165 LGIDTSTVLQFMFAD
-180 GGEVRLPSSLDK
+180 GSEVCLPSSLDK
-192 GAAGSHQVKQVLHP
+192 GTAGAYQVKQVLHP
-206 VTARRNEPFHYQII
+206 VTARRNEPFHYQIT
-220 GDTCYFQFNAMIDRF
+220 GDTCYFQFNAMIDKF
-235 TYWQG
+235 SYWQG

-298 FLGVSLRDICPF
+298 FLGVSFQDIRPF
-310 HSYIRVSDFLQTCYP
+310 RSYIRVSDFLQTCYP
-325 TLFIRDKY
+325 ALFIRDKY
-333 ESMKGEL
+333 ESMRGKL
-340 AEQHQVMNDFTGDM
+340 VEQNQVMNDLAADM
-354 PKPSNRFHGEVAF
+354 PKPSSRFHGEVTF

-375 SANYLLTLI
+375 SANYLLTLV

-391 IIGTPTSQKPTC
+391 IIGTPTSQRSTC

-413 YTQTQAYISHSYFVR
+413 YTQTKGYISHSYFVR
-428 PDERNQDTSLL
+428 PDERNQETSLL

-454 KDACWGSFY
+454 KDACWD

>member
-1 MDNTFPIPILYK
+1 MGNAFPIPILYTD
-13 EKAGNPYQHEV
+13 KAGNLYQNEV
-24 MNLLAFIKAFHPLPL
+24 MNLLAFIKEFHPLPL
-39 VDEVAF
+39 VDEAAF
-45 ARFEKY
+45 TRFETY
-51 AESLCDK
+51 AEALCDK

-63 ERPAFQ
+63 GRPAFQ

-74 WLALLQDAHTFVV
+74 WLALLRDAHTFLM
-87 LDDTS
+87 LDDAS

-116 CTGKELIAINGRSV
+116 CTGKELIAMNGRAV

-165 LGIDTDRDIRFMFAD
+165 LGIDTSTVLQFMFAD
-180 GGEVRLPSSLDK
+180 GSEVCLPSSLDK
-192 GAAGSHQVKQVLHP
+192 GTAGSHQVKQVLHP
-206 VTARRNEPFHYQII
+206 VTARRNEPFHYQIT

-235 TYWQG
+235 SYWQG

-246 SPDKAVADSLP
+246 SSDKAVADSLP

-265 MARAMAVHNVN
+265 MARAMTVHNVN

-298 FLGVSLRDICPF
+298 FLGVSFQDIRPF
-310 HSYIRVSDFLQTCYP
+310 RFYIRVSDFLQTCYP
-325 TLFIRDKY
+325 ALFIRDKY
-333 ESMKGEL
+333 ESMRGKL
-340 AEQHQVMNDFTGDM
+340 VEQNQVMNDLAADM
-354 PKPSNRFHGEVAF
+354 PKPSSRFHREVSF

-375 SANYLLTLI
+375 SANYLLTLV

-391 IIGTPTSQKPTC
+391 IIGTPTSQSPTC

-413 YTQTQAYISHSYFVR
+413 YTQTKGYISHSYFVR
-428 PDERNQDTSLL
+428 PDERNQETSLL

-454 KDACWGSFY
+454 KDACWD

>member
-1 MDNTFPIPILYK
+1 MGNAFPIPILYTD
-13 EKAGNPYQHEV
+13 KAGNLYQNEV
-24 MNLLAFIKAFHPLPL
+24 MNLLAFIKEFHPLPL
-39 VDEVAF
+39 VDEAAF
-45 ARFEKY
+45 TRFETY
-51 AESLCDK
+51 AEALCDK

-74 WLALLQDAHTFVV
+74 WLALLRDAHTFLM
-87 LDDTS
+87 LDDAS

-106 FRSLPDSVPD
+106 FRNLPDSVPD

-206 VTARRNEPFHYQII
+206 VTARRNEPFHYQIT
-220 GDTCYFQFNAMIDRF
+220 GDTCYFQFNAMIDKF
-235 TYWQG
+235 SYWQG

-246 SPDKAVADSLP
+246 FPDKAVADSLP

-298 FLGVSLRDICPF
+298 FLGVSFQDIRPF
-310 HSYIRVSDFLQTCYP
+310 RSYIRVSDFLQTCYP
-325 TLFIRDKY
+325 ALFIRDKY
-333 ESMKGEL
+333 ESMRGKL
-340 AEQHQVMNDFTGDM
+340 VEQNQVMNDLAADM
-354 PKPSNRFHGEVAF
+354 PKPSSRFHGEVTF

-391 IIGTPTSQKPTC
+391 IIGTPTSQRPTC

-413 YTQTQAYISHSYFVR
+413 YTQTKGYISHSYFVR
-428 PDERNQDTSLL
+428 PDERDQETSLL

-454 KDACWGSFY
+454 KDACWD

>member
-39 VDEVAF
+39 VDEAAF

-74 WLALLQDAHTFVV
+74 WLALLQDAHTFVM

-92 LYPFTLRYYEGSFY
+92 LYPFTLRYYEESFY

-116 CTGKELIAINGRSV
+116 CMGKELIAMNGRAV

-180 GGEVRLPSSLDK
+180 GDEVRLPSSLDK

-206 VTARRNEPFHYQII
+206 VTARRNKPFHYQIT

-235 TYWQG
+235 SYWQG

-246 SPDKAVADSLP
+246 SPDKAVADNLP

-265 MARAMAVHNVN
+265 MACAMAVHNVN

-298 FLGVSLRDICPF
+298 FLGVSLQDIRPF
-310 HSYIRVSDFLQTCYP
+310 RSYIRVSDFLQTYYP
-325 TLFIRDKY
+325 ALFIRDKY
-333 ESMKGEL
+333 ESMRGKL
-340 AEQHQVMNDFTGDM
+340 VEQNQVMNDLAADM
-354 PKPSNRFHGEVAF
+354 PKPSSRFHGEVTF

-375 SANYLLTLI
+375 SANYLLTLV

-391 IIGTPTSQKPTC
+391 IIGTPTSQSPTC

-413 YTQTQAYISHSYFVR
+413 YTQTKGYISHSYFVR
-428 PDERNQDTSLL
+428 PDERNQETSLL
-439 PDSLVR
+439 PDSLIR

-454 KDACWGSFY
+454 KDACWD